1 MTTFSIWECIVCGWV
16 YNESLGSPDDGIAPG
31 TLWKDIPE
39 DWTCPDCGVTKQD
52 FEMVKSGVSAPTI
65 SSAAPA
71 VEKTRSPID
80 EPTTAPATDDLGE
93 PFQIWE
99 CVICGWIYDESKGWP
114 EDDILPGTRWEDIPD
129 DWTCPDCGVGK
140 QDFDMIEIRAQIPAP
155 ITTSTPESVD
165 SIDHSQAPIVI
176 VGTGL
181 AGYSLA
187 REYRKLNS
195 STPLVMITSDDG
207 RMYYKPAIST
217 GYHKQQTP
225 EQLASA
231 STKEMAQQLQ
241 ADIQVFTTIE
251 SIDINNQTVRTSKGK
266 TPYSK
271 LILATGARCIE
282 LPMAG
287 SGLDSVY
294 SINNLLDY
302 ASFRNAMEG
311 KSHVLI
317 IGGGLIGSEYAN
329 DLIQSGY
336 KVSVVD
342 PLPSVL
348 GTLMPKAASD
358 SVKNAL
364 ETAGV
369 NFHFGTVVEKIDTQ
383 AIGVRATL
391 ANGQFVDA
399 DIVLSAVGVRPDLTL
414 ANSAGLQTNRG
425 IITDRALQTSVKNV
439 YALGDCAEVDSHLLF
454 YVAPLIEGAKKLAAT
469 LNGDVQDVDYG
480 TMPVVV
486 KTTLFPVTLS
496 PPPKTDGQWHIEI
509 NTPTGV
515 KALFKTAQ
523 GQLLGY
529 ALTGDCT
536 RFREELNRVLQPIM
550 HAR

>member
-1 MTTFSIWECIVCGWV
+1 MTSFSVWECIVCGWI
-16 YNESLGSPDDGIAPG
+16 YDESQGFPEDGIAPG
-31 TLWKDIPE
+31 TLWDDIPQ
-39 DWTCPDCGVTKQD
+39 DWSCPDCGVTKQD
-52 FEMVKSGVSAPTI
+52 FEMVKTGLSAIATKIATPEEK
-65 SSAAPA
+65 PRQPKGLPEA
-71 VEKTRSPID
+71 VPVADNS
-80 EPTTAPATDDLGE
+80 GE

-99 CVICGWIYDESKGWP
+99 CVICGWVYDESKGWP
-114 EDDILPGTRWEDIPD
+114 DDDILAGTRWADIPD

-140 QDFDMIEIRAQIPAP
+140 QDFDMISVSAQSRESA
-155 ITTSTPESVD
+155 TDSLQESPEA
-165 SIDHSQAPIVI
+165 IEHSQAPIVI
-176 VGTGL
+176 IGTGL
-181 AGYSLA
+181 AGYNLA

-195 STPLVMITSDDG
+195 ITPLVMITSDDG

-217 GYHKQQTP
+217 GYHKQKTAD
-225 EQLASA
+225 QLATA
-231 STKEMAQQLQ
+231 NAGEMALQLQ
-241 ADIQVFTTIE
+241 ADIQVYTNIE
-251 SIDINNQTVRTSKGK
+251 NIDIDNKSVLTSKG
-266 TPYSK
+266 PVQYSK

-287 SGLDSVY
+287 NGLDAVY

-302 ASFRNAMEG
+302 ATFRDAMKG
-311 KSHVLI
+311 KNHVLI

-336 KVSVVD
+336 EVSVVD

-348 GTLMPKAASD
+348 GTLMPKPASD

-364 ETAGV
+364 EAAGV
-369 NFHFGTVVEKIDTQ
+369 NFHFDTVVEKIDTQ

-425 IITDRALQTSVKNV
+425 IITDRALQTSAKNV

-469 LNGDVQDVDYG
+469 LNGDVQDVYYG

-515 KALFKTAQ
+515 KALFKTVQ